1 MNVNKTGTH
10 LLFLRRAGRKISAP
24 LAALASV
31 ATLLIMVAVTVDV
44 ASRNFLGKSV
54 PGLLEMSES
63 ALVAT
68 VFLGLAYAGATN
80 AHVSVDLLTDRLP
93 QRAARR
99 LAGVV
104 WLLVAA
110 MMVWYVYAT
119 FDRAVSS
126 TASLEITQ
134 GLMEWPVWPVR
145 WILVIGYLTFLLVA
159 LVNSYLSFMNEPLL
173 GEDETEQT
181 PEGIEQVRGNVVEN
195 TSAGASTMQKEKQS

>member
-1 MNVNKTGTH
+1 MNENKTGKH
-10 LLFLRRAGRKISAP
+10 SLFLRRVGTKISAP
-24 LAALASV
+24 LAALASA
-31 ATLLIMVAVTVDV
+31 ATLLIMVAVTIDV
-44 ASRNFLGKSV
+44 FSRNFVGKSV

-80 AHVSVDLLTDRLP
+80 AHVSVDLLTDKLP
-93 QRAARR
+93 QGVARR

-119 FDRAVSS
+119 FGRALSS

-134 GLMEWPVWPVR
+134 GLMVWPVWPIR
-145 WILVIGYLTFLLVA
+145 WILVIGYLTFLLVS

-173 GEDETEQT
+173 GEDETEQA
-181 PEGIEQVRGNVVEN
+181 PEGLEQIRGTVRQD
-195 TSAGASTMQKEKQS
+195 TSTSNNAMQEEKQS